1 MRTARLRSDTAGTL
15 RRRLRHASLSREQAA
30 VLALTLFTF
39 AFYGGYS
46 VLRQRALRTSGYD
59 LGIFDQAVRQY
70 SHFRAPIV
78 ALKGPGY
85 NIFGDH
91 FHPIIALIA
100 PLYWI
105 WDTPMVLLVVQAALI
120 AGSVPIVYR
129 FTRRRTS
136 TAAALIVCAAYVLS
150 WSVQGFVDFDFHEI
164 AFAVPLLAGAID
176 ALDRKD
182 DRVLVICSVLLLLT
196 REDMGAVVA
205 LLGVLRMTQ
214 LPRRVGGCLIAVGAV
229 TAVLATAVVIPAFA
243 PSGHFAYWT
252 FDALG
257 HDLPNTVTTVLTHPW
272 RAVRLFFSP
281 WVKTQTLEYLFL
293 PLALL
298 PLRSRYCLIALP
310 LLAERFW
317 NSRDNLWTTQYHY
330 NLLPWLV
337 LVLAMVDGAGGL
349 TIWRRP
355 RVKRALLAWV
365 AIVPLLM
372 IQWHGP
378 TVPVIKRMVDGQMWR
393 FDAHQRSKQAA
404 IKLVP
409 RNVCAAVDDR
419 VAPQLTNRDRVTIPG
434 LGGPEPDYVILD
446 LTHPVMYRG
455 TDSKVVLRELT
466 ARGYRTLYA
475 HESIVVLRAPNY
487 RGPSARCT
495 PTSN

>member
-1 MRTARLRSDTAGTL
+1 MTVLSDTGASL
-15 RRRLRHASLSREQAA
+15 RRRIRRLSLGRERVA
-30 VLALTLFTF
+30 VLGLTLATF

-91 FHPIIALIA
+91 FHPIIAVIA

-120 AGSVPIVYR
+120 AASVPIVYR

-136 TAAALIVCAAYVLS
+136 AGAALIVCAAYVLS

-176 ALDRKD
+176 ALDRED
-182 DRVLVICSVLLLLT
+182 DRTLAVCCMLLLLT
-196 REDMGAVVA
+196 REDMGAIVA
-205 LLGVLRMTQ
+205 VLGLLRMTRA
-214 LPRRVGGCLIAVGAV
+214 PRRFGALLIAIGAV
-229 TAVLATAVVIPAFA
+229 VAAVATAVIIPAFA
-243 PSGHFAYWT
+243 PGGHFAYWT

-257 HDLPNTVTTVLTHPW
+257 RNLPDTVGTIIAHPW
-272 RAVRLFFSP
+272 RAIRLLFSP
-281 WVKTQTLEYLFL
+281 EPKAQTLAYLFV
-293 PLALL
+293 PVALL
-298 PLRSRYCLIALP
+298 PLRSRYALIALP

-337 LVLAMVDGAGGL
+337 LVLAMVDGAGRL
-349 TIWRRP
+349 TVWSRP
-355 RVKRALLAWV
+355 RLKVALLAWV
-365 AIVPLLM
+365 ALVPLLM

-378 TVPVIKRMVDGQMWR
+378 TIPVIKRMADGQMWH
-393 FDAHQRSKQAA
+393 FDAHQHSKQAA
-404 IKLVP
+404 LRLIP
-409 RNVCAAVDDR
+409 RNVCVAVDDR

-434 LGGPEPDYVILD
+434 IGGPQPDFVILD

-455 TDSKVVLRELT
+455 TDSKVVLSQLT
-466 ARGYRTLYA
+466 ARRYRTLYDN
-475 HESIVVLRAPNY
+475 ELIVVLRSPDY